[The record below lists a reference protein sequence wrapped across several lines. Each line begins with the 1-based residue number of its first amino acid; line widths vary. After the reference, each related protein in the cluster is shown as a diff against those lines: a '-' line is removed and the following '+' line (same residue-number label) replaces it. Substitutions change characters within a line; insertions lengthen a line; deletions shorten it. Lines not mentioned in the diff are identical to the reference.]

1 MSDSSVSGEAWQPS
15 ASPETLAARARLVAR
30 IRRFFDERG
39 LLEVETPALS
49 AAAVTDPHIE
59 SLRVSEPVT
68 SAQAGYLHT
77 SPEFPMKR
85 LLAAG
90 AGPIYQ
96 ICRVFRPGELGRHHN
111 PEFTMLEWY
120 RPGFDHH
127 RLMEEVGELVATAA
141 PSGRRAEYLSY
152 GEAFAAALG
161 VDPHTASLEEL
172 GDCVR
177 RSVAGIAPDAVG
189 DRDEMLD
196 LLMSHVVAPGLGRE
210 RLTFLYDFPESQ
222 AALARVR
229 PGNPPV
235 AERFELF
242 MEGLEIANGFHEL
255 TDAAEQRRRFE
266 HDLQRRA
273 GRGQRTVPMDERLL
287 AALEAGMAPCAGVA
301 LGVDRLVMVALGA
314 ERIQE
319 VMAFPVDRA

>member
-59 SLRVSEPVT
+59 SLCVGEPVT
-68 SAQAGYLHT
+68 GAQVGYLHT

-90 AGPIYQ
+90 AGSIYQ

-127 RLMEEVGELVATAA
+127 RLMKEVAELVAAVA
-141 PSGRRAEYLSY
+141 PSGRQAEFLSY
-152 GEAFAAALG
+152 AQAFDAAFE

-177 RSVAGIAPDAVG
+177 RFVPGFAADAVA
-189 DRDEMLD
+189 DRDEALD
-196 LLMSHVVAPGLGRE
+196 LLMSHVVAPGLGKDRA
-210 RLTFLYDFPESQ
+210 TFLYDFPESQ

-229 PGNPPV
+229 PGAPPV

-242 MEGLEIANGFHEL
+242 LDGMEIANGFHEL

-266 HDLQRRA
+266 QDLQRRLA
-273 GRGQRTVPMDERLL
+273 RGQGAVPMDENLL
-287 AALEAGMAPCAGVA
+287 TALGAGMPACAGVA

-314 ERIQE
+314 ERIQD
-319 VMAFPVDRA
+319 VMAFPFDRA